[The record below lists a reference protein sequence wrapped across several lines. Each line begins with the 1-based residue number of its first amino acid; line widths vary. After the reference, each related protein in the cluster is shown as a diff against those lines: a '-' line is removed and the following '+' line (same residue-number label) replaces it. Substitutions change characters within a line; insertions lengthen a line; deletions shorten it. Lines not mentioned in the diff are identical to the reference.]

1 VNEMSGTRTAGGILG
16 IIGGASILVSVLIS
30 ISVLFSGSTVAELIA
45 YILAL
50 TIGVLALVG
59 GILSLATES
68 SGGGLVLAAGIIA
81 VACGVLYFFTSFPYV
96 HIRFYAFL
104 SDLFLANL
112 ATLGIT
118 VEGILIFVGGILAV
132 VGKE

>member
-1 VNEMSGTRTAGGILG
+1 MSGTRTAGGILG
-16 IIGGASILVSVLIS
+16 IIGGASII
-30 ISVLFSGSTVAELIA
+30 ISVLNSLPLLFGGASTVAELIA

-81 VACGVLYFFTSFPYV
+81 VACGVLYYFTGFPYV

-104 SDLFLANL
+104 SGLFLANL